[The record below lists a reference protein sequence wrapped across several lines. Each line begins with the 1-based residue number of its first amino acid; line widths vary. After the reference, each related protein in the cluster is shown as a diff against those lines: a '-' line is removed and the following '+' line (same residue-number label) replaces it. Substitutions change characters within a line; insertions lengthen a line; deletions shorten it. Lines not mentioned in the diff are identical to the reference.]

1 MNKLIPKFLRNL
13 DAYLLLNAPIV
24 WISKIHY
31 VLFFGIIM
39 WLLSA
44 LIGIVIPINLFE
56 SQDLAVWYF
65 LFTVLAIIALC
76 FWIYRNVI
84 FNVEKNYGNRHWT
97 DEYKIFFLYFFSILI
112 LMTFAYPFSII
123 YNYRIANTVTDTE
136 LVNDINTLN
145 EGEPYV
151 VSELYHYKSEFDS
164 IKDRDIYYIN
174 NCHTFDDFTPYFLSS
189 DTLKYNLL
197 SRYQLEKRYNMRSK
211 NQSDILNAVTK
222 YLNVVKKYNVPFRNN
237 ANYYLDIYVQLVK
250 VSPITQEQFNTYNEN
265 TYLNKYDVK
274 KCIDNIAEAKYKTF
288 FLWKF
293 EFLMFI
299 FYSTFYIVLLLMLFK
314 MVNWKQYIVTIIAT
328 IIVPILLFIISM
340 LFPYRYR
347 HNDFLFF
354 ELVLL
359 TFIVTVIFAIAGV
372 LNTSKFNAF
381 RNVCLQLVYL
391 CLPFIPLLLVV
402 TLQQVFH
409 VFYSNDYYSIYK
421 VSDYEVPADI
431 ANSDAYYRSKE
442 YLYLQLLYEYGKHQF
457 EITCWVSVFGTTFL
471 YIVAGI
477 SYFKSLFVKQLALP
491 RKS

>member
-1 MNKLIPKFLRNL
+1 
-13 DAYLLLNAPIV
+13 
-24 WISKIHY
+24 
-31 VLFFGIIM
+31 
-39 WLLSA
+39 
-44 LIGIVIPINLFE
+44 
-56 SQDLAVWYF
+56 
-65 LFTVLAIIALC
+65 
-76 FWIYRNVI
+76 
-84 FNVEKNYGNRHWT
+84 
-97 DEYKIFFLYFFSILI
+97 
-112 LMTFAYPFSII
+112 
-123 YNYRIANTVTDTE
+123 
-136 LVNDINTLN
+136 
-145 EGEPYV
+145 
-151 VSELYHYKSEFDS
+151 
-164 IKDRDIYYIN
+164 
-174 NCHTFDDFTPYFLSS
+174 
-189 DTLKYNLL
+189 
-197 SRYQLEKRYNMRSK
+197 
-211 NQSDILNAVTK
+211 
-222 YLNVVKKYNVPFRNN
+222 
-237 ANYYLDIYVQLVK
+237 
-250 VSPITQEQFNTYNEN
+250 
-265 TYLNKYDVK
+265 
-274 KCIDNIAEAKYKTF
+274 
-288 FLWKF
+288 
-293 EFLMFI
+293 
-299 FYSTFYIVLLLMLFK
+299 
-314 MVNWKQYIVTIIAT
+314 
-328 IIVPILLFIISM
+328 M